1 MNGLAAIY
9 IAVGAKD
16 FFAGEDVEFVLEG
29 FPDLA
34 ALLTPSATRL
44 AVTMVVIY
52 CLSLSLRWLWVVS
65 GHN

>member
-29 FPDLA
+29 FQDLA

-44 AVTMVVIY
+44 AVVIV
-52 CLSLSLRWLWVVS
+52 SLSLEREMVV
-65 GHN
+65 GCLDTIE